1 MGRTLRVGGSIGA
14 RADRS
19 LTVGESG
26 SPGIVGRV
34 ERTLHPN
41 PTLPMHGSHPS
52 SPADYILLSD
62 VHLGADLVQ
71 HAQPW
76 TISRLLRVARIDLE
90 LSSLLDH
97 YRAAAPEGRRW
108 RLVIAGDLVDFVG
121 MSIAPLDGTTLET
134 PLDAEERAHGLG
146 STRERAFHKM
156 RAVARRHD
164 LVFRALAAFVADG
177 HSVVL
182 VRGNHDVEFYWESAQ
197 EALVQALLER
207 AGSTLTDPEARAA
220 FQARIEF
227 RPWFYYVENLLYVE
241 HGHQYDETCSH
252 HHVLAPLSPRDP
264 ARIGYSFSDIL
275 LRYVVRPTRGLSA
288 EGHENRGLVDY
299 LRLAFSM
306 GWSGATALGIRYARA
321 VREMFRA
328 WSDHR
333 SEGAQFI
340 RAEQERLM
348 ALLARSRSMAV
359 DTLRALAALAATPVT
374 GGWWKI
380 MQSVFLDLALGS
392 GIAVLVLAGLGFFH
406 LTSPGV
412 LPAVAALFGVAFW
425 LWLRGARV
433 HDPRLALRR
442 GAARVAQLLPTR
454 FVVMGHTHH
463 PVFEAIGETTT
474 YVNLGAWAEEDLDER
489 GPVSAAPRTHL
500 VIRHRDGVAHA
511 ELLTWDTH
519 AGPRP
524 FGGAG
529 GGPAGPAA
537 GSPGVPAQA
546 PPRAA

>member
-1 MGRTLRVGGSIGA
+1 MNA
-14 RADRS
+14 
-19 LTVGESG
+19 
-26 SPGIVGRV
+26 P
-34 ERTLHPN
+34 
-41 PTLPMHGSHPS
+41 HPS

-97 YRAAAPEGRRW
+97 YRATAPAGRRW

-121 MSIAPLDGTTLET
+121 MSISPQDDTTLET
-134 PLDAEERAHGLG
+134 PFDAEEHAHGMG
-146 STRERAFHKM
+146 STRERALHKM

-164 LVFRALAAFVADG
+164 LVFRALTAFVADG
-177 HSVVL
+177 HSLVL

-197 EALVQALLER
+197 EAFVRALLER
-207 AGSTLTDPEARAA
+207 AGDTLDDPELRTA

-264 ARIGYSFSDIL
+264 GRIGYSFSDIL

-288 EGHENRGLVDY
+288 EGHENRGMMDY
-299 LRLAFSM
+299 LRLALSM
-306 GWSGATALGIRYARA
+306 GWSGATALGMRYLSA

-328 WSDHR
+328 WRDHR
-333 SEGAQFI
+333 GEGAQFI

-348 ALLARSRSMAV
+348 ALLARPRSMAV

-374 GGWWKI
+374 GGAWKI
-380 MQSVFLDLALGS
+380 LQSVFLDLALGS
-392 GIAVLVLAGLGFFH
+392 GVAVLVLAGLGFFQ

-433 HDPRLALRR
+433 HDPRLALRL
-442 GAARVAQLLPTR
+442 GAGRVAQLLPTR

-474 YVNLGAWAEEDLDER
+474 YVNLGAWAEEDHDEI
-489 GPVSAAPRTHL
+489 GATSTAPRTHL
-500 VIRHRDGVAHA
+500 VIRHLDGVAHA
-511 ELLTWDTH
+511 ELLTWDTQ

-524 FGGAG
+524 FAGAG
-529 GGPAGPAA
+529 GTRAASAATAA
-537 GSPGVPAQA
+537 GDPPESPAEA